1 MLVSLLNECKDQ
13 WIKAKHNKKH
23 PFRFFTLATV
33 ALDGRPHLR
42 TVVLRNFDSNALQF
56 TIYTDLRSRKVNEL
70 EQDARAQFLFYD
82 ARRML
87 QIVVGVR
94 LVESNTDSSIYN
106 AIPEQSKKDYATKM
120 SPGSQISSPEKV
132 QYDFSDKG
140 HFLQLV
146 FKAETIEYL
155 RLKRP
160 NHLRAFFSLKKNW
173 EGSFLVP

>member
-1 MLVSLLNECKDQ
+1 
-13 WIKAKHNKKH
+13 
-23 PFRFFTLATV
+23 
-33 ALDGRPHLR
+33 
-42 TVVLRNFDSNALQF
+42 VVLRNFDSNTFQF

-70 EQDARAQFLFYD
+70 QQDSRAQLLFYD
-82 ARRML
+82 SKRML

-106 AIPEQSKKDYATKM
+106 AIPEQSKKDYAAKM

-132 QYDFSDKG
+132 QYDFSDQG

-160 NHLRAFFSLKKNW
+160 NHLRALFRLNNNW